1 MCVTERVP
9 SNCTRLWHQFYI
21 VAKLC
26 NYSITLA
33 QKTVFHKLPMLW
45 KKQHTFVHMYH
56 CCTCSEC
63 TKQIL
68 QIGNKRP
75 PWHLDEVV
83 RIWWPRVRGQSHCD
97 LTNHIFGHNSRIH
110 IIITMRFDIQMCN
123 RIKWWSHGV
132 WYPKGQRLNALW
144 HHYNLQKI
152 VLAVIQPHSSGTEAW
167 LVRGA
172 YEHDAVLL
180 VFSVI
185 TPRKSFISLSEFE
198 PFGLKTFGKSRE
210 ATPLHCFSPL
220 QVSRKLRWLY
230 GPHRCLIIYRENNQ
244 SKN

>member
-1 MCVTERVP
+1 MNTYWLYFWSWCCSVWDLGGSIGRRMFSLLYNQSLCVCVTERVP

-45 KKQHTFVHMYH
+45 KMQHTFVHMYH

-63 TKQIL
+63 AKQIF

-97 LTNHIFGHNSRIH
+97 LTNHIFEHNSRIH
-110 IIITMRFDIQMCN
+110 IIITIRVDSN
-123 RIKWWSHGV
+123 V
-132 WYPKGQRLNALW
+132 
-144 HHYNLQKI
+144 
-152 VLAVIQPHSSGTEAW
+152 
-167 LVRGA
+167 
-172 YEHDAVLL
+172 
-180 VFSVI
+180 
-185 TPRKSFISLSEFE
+185 
-198 PFGLKTFGKSRE
+198 
-210 ATPLHCFSPL
+210 
-220 QVSRKLRWLY
+220 
-230 GPHRCLIIYRENNQ
+230 
-244 SKN
+244 